1 MRLPL
6 FFLFYLFFS
15 VTACGYT
22 EVHEAVLRAPSPPT
36 SRVELYVGDQLP
48 PRPFYEVA
56 LVQAMGYGSEA
67 QIEDLSQA
75 LESRGRQLG
84 CDALVRTRFD
94 LGHSMAHGYGV
105 CVKWSDAASSTVQT
119 TAPATGAPKE

>member
-1 MRLPL
+1 MRLAVL
-6 FFLFYLFFS
+6 SLSLA
-15 VTACGYT
+15 ACGYT
-22 EVHEAVLRAPSPPT
+22 EVHEAVLRSPSPPT

-75 LESRGRQLG
+75 LEARGRQLG

-94 LGHSMAHGYGV
+94 VGHSMAHGYGV
-105 CVKWSDAASSTVQT
+105 CVKWSETAPSTVQT